1 MPEPGLP
8 TLKRLPLKSSNL
20 VTPAS
25 LRAST
30 VNGSGCT
37 ENTARRSGSALPLNW
52 ASPLAALNCTS
63 DCARPKSSSPALMA
77 LTLNTE
83 PPVDSTEQ
91 RMPVL
96 ARSLFI
102 SRHTAPPTA

>member
-1 MPEPGLP
+1 M
-8 TLKRLPLKSSNL
+8 
-20 VTPAS
+20 
-25 LRAST
+25 
-30 VNGSGCT
+30 
-37 ENTARRSGSALPLNW
+37 
-52 ASPLAALNCTS
+52 
-63 DCARPKSSSPALMA
+63 PKSSSPPLMV

-102 SRHTAPPTA
+102 SRQIAPPTA